1 MGARRERSWLVFA
14 ATGLVWAVAYLLVP
28 RHTLASS
35 VLDDGGG
42 FVCAVAVV
50 VGVRRHR
57 PARRAPWYLFAAAE
71 SCCGVGDVLWTV
83 YSDVLHDD
91 PFPSLADVFYLA
103 AYPLFVAG
111 LFLLLRGRTRGRD
124 VGGLLD
130 AMIIATGLGL
140 LSWTFLMRPIAA
152 DASLGLTGQLVALA
166 YPLADVVL
174 LGLLARLLT
183 SPGART
189 ASFRLLTASMLAL
202 LAADLAYAVLTT
214 FSSFDGGVT
223 DALWMLSYASW
234 GAAAL
239 HPSMRAMTDA
249 GPVEPN
255 RLTLRRFTLLGV
267 TTLVAPG
274 VLAEQGLTVPAE
286 VDWPG
291 VTIGSLVLY
300 VLILARAW
308 TLVQQVQD
316 QSQQLAA
323 LAHSDALTG
332 TANRRT
338 WDLALPLALAAAA
351 RSGAPVI
358 VSMLDLDSFKAFN
371 DRFGHQAGDRLLKE
385 ATAAWRSLLRA
396 EDLLARYGGEEF
408 CLLMAGGPAAAAAET
423 VERLKAA
430 TPLGQTFSAGLAQW
444 DGCESPEQLLGRA
457 DAALYE
463 AKRGGRDRVVVA
475 GAGQPLATGAAIG

>member
-1 MGARRERSWLVFA
+1 VGARRQRSWLVFA
-14 ATGLVWAVAYLLVP
+14 AAGLVWAVAYLLLP
-28 RHTLASS
+28 RHTLISN

-42 FVCAVAVV
+42 FACAIAVV
-50 VGVRRHR
+50 VGVRRHQPSR
-57 PARRAPWYLFAAAE
+57 KAPWYLFAAAE
-71 SCCGVGDVLWTV
+71 ACSGAGDVLWTV
-83 YSDVLHDD
+83 YNDVLQVD
-91 PFPSLADVFYLA
+91 PFPSLADVLYLA

-130 AMIIATGLGL
+130 AMIISAGLGV
-140 LSWTFLMRPIAA
+140 LSWTFLMRPIAT
-152 DASLGLTGQLVALA
+152 DETLGLTGQLVALA

-174 LGLLARLLT
+174 LGMLARLLT

-189 ASFRLLTASMLAL
+189 ASFRLLTAAMLTL

-214 FSSFDGGVT
+214 FSSYEGGVL
-223 DALWMLSYASW
+223 DVMWMLSYATW

-239 HPSMRAMTDA
+239 HPSMRTMSDA
-249 GPVEPN
+249 EPVEPS
-255 RLTLRRFTLLGV
+255 RLTLRRFSLLGV

-316 QSQQLAA
+316 QSLQLAA

-351 RSGAPVI
+351 RSGAPLI
-358 VSMLDLDSFKAFN
+358 VAMVDLDHFKAFN

-385 ATAAWRSLLRA
+385 ASAAWRALLRT

-408 CLLMAGGPAAAAAET
+408 CLLMAGCPVASAVESL
-423 VERLKAA
+423 ERLKAA

-444 DGCESPEQLLGRA
+444 DGSESPEQLLGRA
-457 DAALYE
+457 DVALYAAKDAGRNRIVE
-463 AKRGGRDRVVVA
+463 ATTAHAPAGTGRS
-475 GAGQPLATGAAIG
+475 

>member
-1 MGARRERSWLVFA
+1 VGTRRQRSWLVFA
-14 ATGLVWAVAYLLVP
+14 AAGLVWAVAYLVLP
-28 RHTLASS
+28 RHTLISN

-42 FVCAVAVV
+42 FACAIAVV
-50 VGVRRHR
+50 VGVRRHQPSR
-57 PARRAPWYLFAAAE
+57 KAPWYLFAAAE
-71 SCCGVGDVLWTV
+71 ACSGAGDVLWTV
-83 YSDVLHDD
+83 YNDVLQVD
-91 PFPSLADVFYLA
+91 PFPSLADVLYLA

-130 AMIIATGLGL
+130 AMIISAGLGV
-140 LSWTFLMRPIAA
+140 LSWTFLMRPIAT
-152 DASLGLTGQLVALA
+152 DETLGLTGQLVALA

-174 LGLLARLLT
+174 LGMLARLLT

-189 ASFRLLTASMLAL
+189 ASFRLLTAAMLTL
-202 LAADLAYAVLTT
+202 LAADLAYALLTT
-214 FSSFDGGVT
+214 FSSYEGGILDVV
-223 DALWMLSYASW
+223 WMLSYATW

-239 HPSMRAMTDA
+239 HPSMRTMSGA
-249 GPVEPN
+249 GPVEPS
-255 RLTLRRFTLLGV
+255 RLTLRRFSLLGV

-316 QSQQLAA
+316 QSLQLAA

-358 VSMLDLDSFKAFN
+358 VAMVDLDHFKAFN

-385 ATAAWRSLLRA
+385 ASAAWRSLLRT

-408 CLLMAGGPAAAAAET
+408 CLLMTGCPGAAAVESL
-423 VERLKAA
+423 ERLKAA

-444 DGCESPEQLLGRA
+444 NGSESPEQLLGRA
-457 DAALYE
+457 DAALYAAKDAGRNRIVE
-463 AKRGGRDRVVVA
+463 ATPHTPA
-475 GAGQPLATGAAIG
+475 ATGRS

>member
-1 MGARRERSWLVFA
+1 MSARHERSSLVFA
-14 ATGLVWAVAYLLVP
+14 AAGVVWAAAYLLVP
-28 RHTLASS
+28 RHTPLSA
-35 VLDDGGG
+35 VLVNAGG
-42 FVCAVAVV
+42 FACAVAVV
-50 VGVRRHR
+50 VGVRWHR
-57 PARRAPWYLFAAAE
+57 PARRAPWYLFAAAQT
-71 SCCGVGDVLWTV
+71 CFGAGDVLWTV
-83 YSDVLHDD
+83 YEDVLHED
-91 PFPSLADVFYLA
+91 PFPSLADVLYLC

-130 AMIIATGLGL
+130 AMIISAGLGV

-152 DASLGLTGQLVALA
+152 DQTLGLTGQLVALA
-166 YPLADVVL
+166 YPLADVVM
-174 LGLLARLLT
+174 LGMLARLLT
-183 SPGART
+183 TPGART
-189 ASFRLLTASMLAL
+189 ASFRLLTAAMLAL
-202 LAADLAYAVLTT
+202 LAADLTYAALTT
-214 FSSFDGGVT
+214 FSSYEGGLT
-223 DALWMLSYASW
+223 DAMWILSYALW

-239 HPSMRAMTDA
+239 HPSMRTMTDA
-249 GPVEPN
+249 VPVEPH
-255 RLTLRRFTLLGV
+255 RLTLRRFALLGV

-274 VLAEQGLTVPAE
+274 VLTQQGLTVPTE

-316 QSQQLAA
+316 QSKQLAA

-338 WDLALPLALAAAA
+338 WDVALPLALAAAA
-351 RSGAPVI
+351 RSGAPVMVAMI
-358 VSMLDLDSFKAFN
+358 DLDRFKAFN

-385 ATAAWRSLLRA
+385 ASAAWRSLLRT

-408 CLLMAGGPAAAAAET
+408 CLLMAGCPAPAAVET
-423 VERLKAA
+423 LERLKAA

-444 DGCESPEQLLGRA
+444 DGAESADQLLGRA

-463 AKRGGRDRVVVA
+463 AKNGGRNRIVV
-475 GAGQPLATGAAIG
+475 TAAPAPVPRS